1 MKSAQSA
8 YAFINM
14 KTGKQEHTHTLVP
27 LYSHLAWN
35 TLETWTLWQPS
46 RRVRF
51 QKILDLDIG
60 ANAKTGGIRNK

>member
-8 YAFINM
+8 YAFINKKM
-14 KTGKQEHTHTLVP
+14 GKQEHTHTLVP

-35 TLETWTLWQPS
+35 TPETRTLWQP
-46 RRVRF
+46 RRIVRF

-60 ANAKTGGIRNK
+60 ANSKAGGIRNK